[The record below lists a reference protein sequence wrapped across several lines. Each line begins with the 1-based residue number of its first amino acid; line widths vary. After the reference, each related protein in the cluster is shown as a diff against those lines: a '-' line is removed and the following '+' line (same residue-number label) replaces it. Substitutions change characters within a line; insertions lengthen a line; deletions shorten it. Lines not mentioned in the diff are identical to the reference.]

1 MVIIFVSGTEIHER
15 GLKYLFIDWV
25 YIIIENLIMFCFKK
39 NPYRMD
45 EGFEKRNKIE
55 MVTYIKTWHVNYPFY
70 PIT

>member
-1 MVIIFVSGTEIHER
+1 
-15 GLKYLFIDWV
+15 
-25 YIIIENLIMFCFKK
+25 MFCFKK

-45 EGFEKRNKIE
+45 EGFEKRNKFD